1 MFHRYATRLFVLA
14 PMAAATTVV
23 HCQSI
28 INNNNNN
35 TDTDSDVD
43 RRTRVMNIATKMQRV
58 FVNKL
63 RNLEDND
70 KEDSQQDF
78 QPHSWLRDNGL
89 HGGGTRFQ
97 SSPTST
103 AFKQA
108 TVNVSSVHF
117 HDLVNYPINSA
128 TALSVIVHPKH
139 PLAPSLHF
147 HISYMEP
154 RTGPGYWRMIAD
166 LNPAALEVDRHLLE
180 DARPNSLVLKDS
192 LAKTQHMSSSLYKD
206 ALEFGDKYFY
216 IPSLG
221 RHRGVYHM
229 FICKLHDDE
238 IKFDDSCHLA
248 EDLALRAISTYV
260 DLVQRSLHDF
270 PSESVTIEQ
279 KEIQLAYHTL
289 YLYQVLTLDRGTT
302 HGLMAHDQNDV
313 GTMGSLPPAIDRE
326 LLAAWMSRT
335 PSPQD
340 ELLQMI
346 LDVVPNDGVIDDHV
360 RKKLAKIVRT
370 HYRTKKEARDMQ
382 AELNFEWWK
391 ERTVERLAER

>member
-1 MFHRYATRLFVLA
+1 MLRRSVTPLLMLA

-35 TDTDSDVD
+35 KNTDSDVD

-63 RNLEDND
+63 RNLED

-97 SSPTST
+97 SSPTSS

-166 LNPAALEVDRHLLE
+166 LNPAALEGNRHLLE
-180 DARPNSLVLKDS
+180 DARPNSLVLEDS
-192 LAKTQHMSSSLYKD
+192 LAKTQYLSSSLYKD

-216 IPSLG
+216 IPSLR

-302 HGLMAHDQNDV
+302 HGLMAHNQNDV

-340 ELLQMI
+340 ELLQLI
-346 LDVVPNDGVIDDHV
+346 LDVIPNDGVIDDHV
-360 RKKLAKIVRT
+360 RKKLAEIVRT
-370 HYRTKKEARDMQ
+370 HYRTKKEAREMQ

-391 ERTVERLAER
+391 QRTVERLAER